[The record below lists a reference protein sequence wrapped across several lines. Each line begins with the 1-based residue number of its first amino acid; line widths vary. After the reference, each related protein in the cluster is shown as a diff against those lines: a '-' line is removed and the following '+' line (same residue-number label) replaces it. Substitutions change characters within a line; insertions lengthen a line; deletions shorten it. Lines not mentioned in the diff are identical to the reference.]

1 MSNIFPGE
9 LVAPVS
15 DTTVSVVPTLS
26 LDRTTPRQSEKLTY
40 SPSFIFYQPTSVLD
54 TVDQSASFGFQ
65 DRLTQQLT
73 VNLQESFLRTSNV
86 FDESYIYS
94 QGGVSGSAQTQAAEV
109 IFPFAEQWDNM
120 VHGIADYQ
128 FGRDAM
134 AGGGGSFTLSDFPSS
149 TNSAGAFNS
158 HSSGGL
164 AFFSERPT
172 HNQYLGFVYQ
182 YARTTEESSTVA
194 GETQSHSFLPFYTF
208 YFTRTFSFSVSGGP
222 EHVAVTQTQSANTN
236 SWSPTVIASVGWQ
249 GNRTN
254 FAASFSRSVNSEQGL
269 VGAYTAEGVNG
280 FGSWKFA
287 RSWTGSVSG
296 SYGKLS
302 TITAA
307 SSSYAGGT
315 TITGQASLAYTVGE
329 HLRVEAG
336 YDRLH
341 EQYLSIPAIS
351 GNPNSDMVYG
361 NVTYEFHRPLG
372 R

>member
-172 HNQYLGFVYQ
+172 HNQ
-182 YARTTEESSTVA
+182 
-194 GETQSHSFLPFYTF
+194 
-208 YFTRTFSFSVSGGP
+208 VSGVCLP
-222 EHVAVTQTQSANTN
+222 
-236 SWSPTVIASVGWQ
+236 I
-249 GNRTN
+249 RTN
-254 FAASFSRSVNSEQGL
+254 HRRIVNCRRRNAKPL
-269 VGAYTAEGVNG
+269 VPAVLHVLFHAHIFIFRFRRTGARC
-280 FGSWKFA
+280 SDPD
-287 RSWTGSVSG
+287 SI
-296 SYGKLS
+296 GKHQLLV
-302 TITAA
+302 A
-307 SSSYAGGT
+307 
-315 TITGQASLAYTVGE
+315 
-329 HLRVEAG
+329 HG
-336 YDRLH
+336 Y
-341 EQYLSIPAIS
+341 S
-351 GNPNSDMVYG
+351 
-361 NVTYEFHRPLG
+361 
-372 R
+372 